1 MVALIDFAAVR
12 STPLRRTVLLKY
24 SAMVL
29 LSSSSSEIASTK
41 AKFAWKSRGVV
52 SAVSAVV
59 IPSEAADSKAA
70 QHSASAAEMAAARR
84 SGDNVEAEGDE
95 LTLPRRDATDP
106 GKVPGKPP
114 RCLLDRLPMA
124 QFRNGG
130 Y

>member
-1 MVALIDFAAVR
+1 MRGQRTVALINFAAVR

-70 QHSASAAEMAAARR
+70 QHSASAAAMAAARR
-84 SGDNVEAEGDE
+84 SGDKVEAVTVGAASSAVSMMVVVCSKRAR
-95 LTLPRRDATDP
+95 P
-106 GKVPGKPP
+106 
-114 RCLLDRLPMA
+114 A
-124 QFRNGG
+124 QA
-130 Y
+130 